1 MELPS
6 AQKEFVEI
14 LHQIKDPAT
23 LHGFLSWIKE
33 NWFSGDSNLNIGKN
47 FLLLLSRKLLLWCVH
62 CYR

>member
-1 MELPS
+1 MELPG

-33 NWFSGDSNLNIGKN
+33 NWFAGDNNLNIGKY
-47 FLLLLSRKLLLWCVH
+47 FLLL
-62 CYR
+62 